1 MSRAAS
7 RAYDLVVIGAG
18 SGGVATARRAAEL
31 GARVAIVEKGRLGVR
46 ACRVPFFYSPG
57 SFAERGAANHAR
69 PCITFS
75 AFTLKKWMP
84 PPPPADP
91 ACFRCRARA

>member
-1 MSRAAS
+1 MYRELQKTKMSRAAS

-46 ACRVPFFYSPG
+46 ACRVPFFYSLG
-57 SFAERGAANHAR
+57 GLRNGVRRTTRALAGRLHIF
-69 PCITFS
+69 CF
-75 AFTLKKWMP
+75 LKKMD
-84 PPPPADP
+84 A
-91 ACFRCRARA
+91 AAAAG